1 MKPKKARALVRD
13 REKLAAMSPG
23 GSRDKPIE
31 VDSAA
36 VVEPRVRA
44 LACPQCNGEYKLV
57 EHRSVE
63 SGIRAVDVRCIVCS
77 VKRTLWFRLVSNE
90 PN

>member
-1 MKPKKARALVRD
+1 VRD

-23 GSRDKPIE
+23 GAREKPIE

-44 LACPQCNGEYKLV
+44 LACPQCDGPYKLV

-63 SGIRAVDVRCIVCS
+63 SGIRAVDVRCTTCTMP
-77 VKRTLWFRLVSNE
+77 RTLWFRLVSSD